1 MNLSFKKH
9 LICTIELGGIFLF
22 FYSTPALHSPGV
34 WSTQNTKVDDAHH
47 DKFKKKKWLC
57 KALFVLLIWSI
68 TQWERHLYEYESGT
82 LLCTHCN
89 LVSISALAV
98 PHWLDYTTTS
108 PRAFLFF
115 CTNLLQQPQP
125 AHSECTPLSLY
136 LLYTRSQDQCF
147 FFLSHNSAA
156 V

>member
-1 MNLSFKKH
+1 M
-9 LICTIELGGIFLF
+9 

-34 WSTQNTKVDDAHH
+34 WFTQNTKVDDAHH
-47 DKFKKKKWLC
+47 DKLKKKKWLC

-115 CTNLLQQPQP
+115 VPTYYNNHSLLILNAHRCLCIYCT
-125 AHSECTPLSLY
+125 
-136 LLYTRSQDQCF
+136 QDHKISVF

>member
-1 MNLSFKKH
+1 MGFLKNVLFNSSAAQPWCLIYPKH
-9 LICTIELGGIFLF
+9 QRGRCTSWQI
-22 FYSTPALHSPGV
+22 
-34 WSTQNTKVDDAHH
+34 
-47 DKFKKKKWLC
+47 KKKIWLC